1 LELENC
7 INFLNLGERM
17 QKTILVVEDTEDSR
31 QMMKFLLEMFGY
43 IVIEA
48 ENGQQ
53 AVKSAAEHHPDLIL
67 MDMSMPVMDGL
78 AATKAIRK
86 CDGATRIPII
96 AVTALGNQIYK
107 SAIEAGCNELISKPI
122 DFSTL
127 QPVIEKHLAY

>member
-1 LELENC
+1 
-7 INFLNLGERM
+7 M

-48 ENGQQ
+48 EDGQQ
-53 AVKSAAEHHPDLIL
+53 AVKSATEHHPDLIL

-78 AATKAIRK
+78 TATKAIRK
-86 CDGATRIPII
+86 FDGVNQIPII
-96 AVTALGNQIYK
+96 AVTAFGNQIYK

-122 DFSTL
+122 DFNML
-127 QPVIEKHLAY
+127 KPVIEKYLAY